1 MVERAVTDILLYFLL
16 VSLVVSLLGFIIR
29 GDKALD
35 IVAFAGI
42 LTLAV
47 VAPESAAWLG
57 ASSLTVIAVMHLPE
71 KIRRRFK
78 VSGLVCACLIFFLL
92 AARDGAAV
100 ELVAVTYF
108 TLRHIHVLLD
118 WSLGQLETPSL
129 RQYLRYQFFLPV
141 LLAGPI
147 HRYQNFSRQMRR
159 RRPSSIDFFSGLE
172 RILIGLFAFIVI
184 CNWALVRLSNHLQV
198 LLEETPIFLQLWVA
212 GSFEWLQ
219 ILSGFGGLSAIAIGL
234 ARMMGIVIEEN
245 FNRPWMATDL
255 IDFWSRWHITL
266 SSWCRDYVYNFAVAI
281 TRRAE
286 LAIFA
291 GAIAMGLW
299 HGTSTY
305 YILWGI
311 WQALGIIITYLMI
324 NAGWGVLKSEI
335 KPPCMRLLVP
345 VWLSL
350 TKPVCSWSA
359 QLIC

>member
-1 MVERAVTDILLYFLL
+1 MTVSLLFSLL
-16 VSLVVSLLGFIIR
+16 VSLVVSLLGFVIR
-29 GDKALD
+29 GDKGIDIAAL
-35 IVAFAGI
+35 AGI
-42 LTLAV
+42 LTLSA
-47 VAPESAAWLG
+47 VAPKSAAWLG
-57 ASSLTVIAVMHLPE
+57 ASSLIVILVMHLPAR
-71 KIRRRFK
+71 IRLQCK
-78 VSGLVCACLIFFLL
+78 VSGLVCAGLIFFLL
-92 AARDGAAV
+92 AVRDFASV
-100 ELVAVTYF
+100 ELVAATYF

-147 HRYQNFSRQMRR
+147 HRYQNFSRQVRR
-159 RRPSSIDFFSGLE
+159 RRPSSVDLFSGLE
-172 RILIGLFAFIVI
+172 RILTGLFAFVVI
-184 CNWALVRLSNHLQV
+184 CNWGLVRLSNHLQV
-198 LLEETPIFLQLWVA
+198 LLEQTPVFLQLWVA

-219 ILSGFGGLSAIAIGL
+219 ILTGFGGLSAIAIGL

-245 FNRPWMATDL
+245 FRRPWMAKDL

-266 SSWCRDYVYNFAVAI
+266 SSWCRDYVYNLAVAI

-299 HGTSTY
+299 HGTSAY

-311 WQALGIIITYLMI
+311 WQALGIIITYVMI
-324 NAGWGVLKSEI
+324 NGGWRALRYEI
-335 KPPCMRLLVP
+335 RPAYMRLLVP

-350 TKPVCSWSA
+350 TKPVCSWGA
-359 QLIC
+359 QLI